1 MKVLNVMSIGKME
14 IVTKMFFLSDRQ
26 RKIIS
31 DKVSYCFDDNLR
43 PFIREVVDCI
53 DSIEKSSCSIY
64 YINMFGI
71 YVPFVIDDKRTNK
84 PYLLLKREIKQ
95 RFKEFKYFP
104 SVYAHIIEIILDM
117 FNFFTFETGYRVRYT
132 FKEREFIYKKIVDEI
147 TKIIGN
153 SRFDG
158 YILKLLKY
166 IMPYIT
172 FIERN
177 GQCIFDCKD
186 EKITI
191 GQFIDHKIVKPLQ
204 IPYSRIHNIWSKIE
218 DDFDYESTFVN
229 MGTLFDAIM
238 RRLPFVLC
246 EDKNERSQIL

>member
-1 MKVLNVMSIGKME
+1 ME
-14 IVTKMFFLSDRQ
+14 IMSKILFLSDTQ
-26 RKIIS
+26 RKHIS
-31 DKVSYCFDDNLR
+31 DRVSYCFDDNLR
-43 PFIREVVDCI
+43 PFIREIV
-53 DSIEKSSCSIY
+53 DSIDGIEKLKYDSSPIY
-64 YINMFGI
+64 FINIFGI
-71 YVPFVIDDKRTNK
+71 CIPFEIEDKRTNK

-104 SVYAHIIEIILDM
+104 SVYAHIVEIILDM
-117 FNFFTFETGYRVRYT
+117 FNFFTFETGYRLRYT
-132 FKEREFIYKKIVDEI
+132 FIEREFIYKKIVVEI
-147 TKIIGN
+147 TEIIGN
-153 SRFDG
+153 SRLDG

-191 GQFIDHKIVKPLQ
+191 GQFIDHKIIKPSQ
-204 IPYSRIHNIWSKIE
+204 IPYSRIHDIWSKIE
-218 DDFDYESTFVN
+218 DDFDYESIFVN

-246 EDKNERSQIL
+246 EDIK